1 MPIRRLAL
9 SHVVAAFALAVT
21 ACTATPPTQN
31 GPIACS
37 ASRPC
42 PAGMSCG
49 FAPGC
54 GERSGVCQDNRCG
67 TLPVMRPYCGCDGQT
82 FHRGACRPGQPY
94 QSEGPCPEAT
104 AATEPAEPAE
114 PDRDTLPADFAVDGQ
129 PVPTDSR
136 FAGTPGCYVACYARR
151 EAGAAYSVG
160 GGIFVHGL
168 VRVPG
173 RYEGRICLPTGH
185 ETADIS
191 VPTSPF
197 GAQCAAAI
205 PSCRGGCWAGG
216 DTGGFLGHN

>member
-1 MPIRRLAL
+1 MPARRLAR
-9 SHVVAAFALAVT
+9 SRVVAAFALTACT

-42 PAGMSCG
+42 PMGMSCG

-54 GERSGVCQDNRCG
+54 GERSGVCQDNLCG
-67 TLPVMRPYCGCDGQT
+67 RLPVMLSYCGCDGQT
-82 FHRGACRPGQPY
+82 LHRGACRPVQAY
-94 QSEGPCPEAT
+94 RSEGPCPEAT
-104 AATEPAEPAE
+104 AATESAEPAH
-114 PDRDTLPADFAVDGQ
+114 DTLPADFAVEGQ

-136 FAGTPGCYVACYARR
+136 FGGTPGCYIACYSRR
-151 EAGAAYSVG
+151 AEGSAYAVG
-160 GGIFVHGL
+160 GEIYVHGL

-173 RYEGRICLPTGH
+173 RYEGRICRPSGH

-197 GAQCAAAI
+197 GAQCAAGI

-216 DTGGFLGHN
+216 DTGGFFGHN